1 MGLYRRFARAKKGM
15 ATIFGGLFFII
26 LILMGFNLMLWG
38 FIQQDAY
45 NSIVTNMN
53 QRDQQAISENLI
65 PQNPGA
71 VNETT
76 SPPSF
81 NILVNNQGGTT
92 VTIAAIYITNISPG
106 SGVTQCSGSTA
117 PCIVNPSPA
126 TGYSFTQGN
135 IGAGEINHYI
145 FVSGL
150 CVPSQ
155 GQCPGIT
162 DTSSY
167 QIILASSRGRLY
179 SFYTPWR
186 TGNTIINQATLFE
199 TNIGPLS
206 ILFDYSSFE
215 FTSDYSNA
223 SSTRPIPAWVT
234 PDSSSII
241 IWIRV
246 INNALTPVT
255 LEAQSGILFQ
265 RYSGTGNSGTTA
277 FYIVDN
283 ASICCGAQMRA
294 YSNASPIILPA
305 ASGQGPTAP
314 TFIKFSASGISTS
327 SAGATPTQ
335 DGTYMLFIGFFYK
348 LDGLFQGETVPF
360 VAVDNCKAPIYEGS
374 PISATSQC

>member
-53 QRDQQAISENLI
+53 QRDQLAISENLI

-126 TGYSFTQGN
+126 TGYSFTNGN

-155 GQCPGIT
+155 DQCPGIT
-162 DTSSY
+162 DKSSY

-179 SFYTPWR
+179 SFFTPWR
-186 TGNTIINQATLFE
+186 TGNTIVNQATLFQ

-206 ILFDYSSFE
+206 ILFDYGSFE
-215 FTSDYSNA
+215 FTSTYPNA
-223 SSTRPIPAWVT
+223 SATRPIPAWVT
-234 PDSSSII
+234 PSGQS
-241 IWIRV
+241 V
-246 INNALTPVT
+246 IFWVKVTNNALSPVT
-255 LEAQSGILFQ
+255 LRSQSGILFT
-265 RYSGTGNSGTTA
+265 RYSSSSTSSSTWFIADNST
-277 FYIVDN
+277 
-283 ASICCGAQMRA
+283 ICCGAGVKA
-294 YSNASPIILPA
+294 YNDAAPIILPA
-305 ASGQGPTAP
+305 AGAAGPASPTFVKFALTKDDGTNTVQSTPSGAGGQGPA
-314 TFIKFSASGISTS
+314 I
-327 SAGATPTQ
+327 
-335 DGTYMLFIGFFYK
+335 LFVGFFYV
-348 LDGLFQGETVPF
+348 LNGQFQGETVPF
-360 VAVDNCKAPIYEGS
+360 VAVDNCPSPVYTGS
-374 PISATSQC
+374 P

>member
-53 QRDQQAISENLI
+53 QRDQTALSENLV

-71 VNETT
+71 VNQT
-76 SPPSF
+76 SSPAGF
-81 NILVNNQGGTT
+81 NILVNNLGGTT
-92 VTIAAIYITNISPG
+92 VTIVAIYITNIAP
-106 SGVTQCSGSTA
+106 SGSTQCNGLSA

-126 TGYSFTQGN
+126 TGYSFTRGN

-155 GQCPGIT
+155 SPCPGIT
-162 DTSSY
+162 DSSSY

-215 FTSDYSNA
+215 FNSDYSNA

-246 INNALTPVT
+246 TNNALSPVT
-255 LEAQSGILFQ
+255 LEAQSGILFT
-265 RYSGTGNSGTTA
+265 RYSGTGNSATTA

-283 ASICCGAQMRA
+283 ASICCSAQMRA

-314 TFIKFSASGISTS
+314 TFIKFSAGAIGTS

-348 LDGLFQGETVPF
+348 LGGLFQGETVPF
-360 VAVDNCKAPIYEGS
+360 VAVDNCNKPVYTGS
-374 PISATSQC
+374 PLAATSQC